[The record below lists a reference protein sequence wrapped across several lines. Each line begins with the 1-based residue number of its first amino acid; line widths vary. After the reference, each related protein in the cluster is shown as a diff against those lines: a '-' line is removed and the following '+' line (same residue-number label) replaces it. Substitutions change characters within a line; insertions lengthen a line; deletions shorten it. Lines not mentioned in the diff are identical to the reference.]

1 MSINNTLHRGIAAM
15 LYKVIF
21 EQVAKS
27 QDIAA
32 GPYKLKAPRTEWDTA
47 NPMGSYSTT
56 DPNGKV
62 LGVLDSAKG
71 GEGQPSSITSY
82 IDKLQ
87 NSDGTQEKS
96 QNLFQR

>member
-1 MSINNTLHRGIAAM
+1 MSIDNILQQGVAAM
-15 LYKVIF
+15 LYKVIS

-47 NPMGSYSTT
+47 NPIGSYITS

-62 LGVLDSAKG
+62 LGALDSAKG
-71 GEGQPSSITSY
+71 GEGQPGSITSY
-82 IDKLQ
+82 VDKLQ